1 MSGAGADFIPLSS
14 NSDKSGKKRK
24 HKDNNKDQHEHRSG
38 SNKDGR
44 HHEHRSGSNKSSERD
59 RDPKSSQVKNESR
72 CPKLRARICKYLEEN
87 RHRVS

>member
-24 HKDNNKDQHEHRSG
+24 HNKDHHEHRSG
-38 SNKDGR
+38 ANKDAR
-44 HHEHRSGSNKSSERD
+44 HHEHRSGSNKSSDRD
-59 RDPKSSQVKNESR
+59 RDPNPKSSQVKNESR
-72 CPKLRARICKYLEEN
+72 CPKLRTRICKYLEEN